1 MELSKQLIRDIA
13 FYNNVDEMYTYLV
26 MYLLNKGSNTE
37 IETFL
42 RISLNPWNPAYVP
55 KLEKFNNDDIITW
68 LNNYYNNSVKILD
81 VYEVKDLDPIAG
93 KVTVCYF
100 YEDKDGV
107 SITDEITIKYVI
119 EKGKIKLV

>member
-42 RISLNPWNPAYVP
+42 RISFNPWNAAYVP
-55 KLEKFNNDDIITW
+55 KLEKFNNNDIIKW